1 MRVKHDETS
10 EARFGARVRQARED
24 RGWSQ
29 EALARH
35 LRDTAAGVDLH
46 QSAIA
51 RLERGERAIRF
62 NEAAALAKVLNID
75 LRPFAGIDV
84 EPLLTEEDYERVKA
98 LAEERRTMEKQVAD
112 QLLNLRKQHEDEA
125 AELEQ
130 TRMHIAETRWKLD
143 MAIAEYEQSRRG

>member
-1 MRVKHDETS
+1 MLVKHETP
-10 EARFGARVRQARED
+10 EARFGNRVRAARED

-35 LRDTAAGVDLH
+35 LKEAAGVELH

-84 EPLLTEEDYERVKA
+84 EPLLTDEDYERVKK
-98 LAEERRTMEKQVAD
+98 LAEERREMEKRLGE
-112 QLLNLRKQHEDEA
+112 QLLDLRKQHQEEA
-125 AELEQ
+125 AELDKH
-130 TRMHIAETRWKLD
+130 RMLVAETRWKLD
-143 MAIAEYEQSRRG
+143 MAIAEYEQHRRG